1 MTRCGGVM
9 FVVLCVLW
17 VPLASSEPAT
27 PEAATPSDVRASEPM
42 KLPGILDLA
51 TAERIAVAGNPSLK
65 AAEDRVKQARARLW
79 QARSLWFPQLEVQA
93 SASNTWLSEN
103 DYTAARN
110 QVTEGFT
117 QQIAAT
123 GQQLYA
129 TQRETLVQGL
139 LGQIPVAQA
148 ASTLIALNNQAV
160 DSVASTMPS
169 MIRARQAI
177 DDSVENYRVSFI
189 LSWIV
194 FNGFE
199 RKFANAQARF
209 GLHETEALQL
219 EAQRILMSA
228 VAQAYY
234 AAQLAR
240 ENIAIAEAD
249 QGFNER
255 LLKEA
260 KASRRE
266 GAASLS
272 DELNFE
278 VRANAARAQ
287 LIRTRSTHRGALIA
301 LAELLALPDAEF
313 PEGTELAELGE
324 ETFEDL
330 EAPSAAPL
338 IDTAFGLRPDL
349 NQSALAVKR
358 ARAAVGQSRAPFFP
372 TIVASASKDALRTND
387 IDFGEDDFSTTV
399 GVSVSYTLFAGGRN
413 VAGYNEAKA
422 ARSEAERYREQ
433 TELAVA
439 SEVRRA
445 IEDLT
450 AAQESVVLQ
459 RDNAQLVQRNRD
471 LVEKEYDAGVVSLV
485 RLNEAQRDLVEAQG
499 TLALARV
506 ALQQAWHDVR
516 TATGQTIAAFVE
528 ED

>member
-1 MTRCGGVM
+1 MARCGGV
-9 FVVLCVLW
+9 VVLVLALFGG
-17 VPLASSEPAT
+17 PLASGEPVDSEPA
-27 PEAATPSDVRASEPM
+27 ASVSAE
-42 KLPGILDLA
+42 LPGILDLA
-51 TAERIAVAGNPSLK
+51 TAERIAVADNPSLK

-79 QARSLWFPQLEVQA
+79 QARSAWFPQLEVQA

-110 QVTEGFT
+110 QVTDGYI
-117 QQIAAT
+117 QQITAT
-123 GQQLYA
+123 SRQLYG
-129 TQRETLVQGL
+129 TQRDTLVQGL
-139 LGQIPVAQA
+139 LGQIPTAQA
-148 ASTLIALNNQAV
+148 ASTLVSLNTQAV
-160 DSVASTMPS
+160 ESVTETIPS
-169 MIRARQAI
+169 MINARQAI
-177 DDSVENYRVSFI
+177 DDSIENYRVSLI

-209 GLHETEALQL
+209 GLRESEALQL
-219 EAQRILMSA
+219 ETQRILMSA

-240 ENIAIAEAD
+240 EDIAIAEAD
-249 QGFNER
+249 QAFNER

-278 VRANAARAQ
+278 VRMNAARTQ
-287 LIRTRSTHRGALIA
+287 LIRTRSTYRSLLIA
-301 LAELLALPDAEF
+301 LAELLALPEAEF
-313 PEGTELAELGE
+313 PEETELAELGE
-324 ETFEDL
+324 ETCESL
-330 EAPSAAPL
+330 ETPSPTPL
-338 IDTAFGLRPDL
+338 LDTAFSLRPDL
-349 NQSALAVKR
+349 NQSTLAVRR
-358 ARAAVGQSRAPFFP
+358 AQAAVGQSRAPFFP
-372 TIVASASKDALRTND
+372 TVVASASKDALRTND
-387 IDFGEDDFSTTV
+387 FDFGEDDFSTTV

-413 VAGYNEAKA
+413 VAGYKGAKA
-422 ARSEAERYREQ
+422 ARSEAERNREQ
-433 TELAVA
+433 AELAVA

-450 AAQESVVLQ
+450 AAQEALVLQ
-459 RDNAQLVQRNRD
+459 RSNALLVQRNRD
-471 LVEKEYDAGVVSLV
+471 LVEKEFDAGVVSLV

-516 TATGQTIAAFVE
+516 TATGQTIEAFIEV
-528 ED
+528 D